1 MALQAGLY
9 KSQDQSEQDLTDG
22 PGWTID
28 QQKPTF
34 FGNVA
39 AAIPRGVGQGA
50 SDGLDILAHGLRT
63 TVLPGLMQANPFA
76 NLLAGQ
82 DAAGNVKTGNIPAY
96 KETAGT
102 LEAAEDMTREYSK
115 SLVADPRTTGTAA
128 NLLQGFSKAA
138 TEFTLGSVAGGPVE
152 GAALVGGAEGYGHYQ
167 DLRDQGVDDE
177 TAEKSGVLTAMTAGG
192 SALLP
197 MGMPAKWVAG
207 LSKPVSLLAQAG
219 AGVGI
224 NSSFGAA
231 SRYGSAKILDDA
243 GYHEMADQQRPWD
256 ATNLLTDAITGA
268 FFGAHAGWH
277 SLKGV
282 DEAGTR
288 NIDPSIR
295 DAAKVVQ
302 DRQAV
307 LNAAPGVPVDMRSA
321 AVHRELLETSMGDL
335 LNGKPVDLSEI
346 DSAGAAFAHAD
357 IDESAATKIIRDAF
371 AKSGVLHEEE
381 ADAWMHGPENEL
393 EPTTPKQE
401 PASQSEAAEP
411 ESVKPETAE
420 EPAGYDV
427 GEHEEMT
434 DELRQKFEGLRSVVH
449 PEQESRADGAGE
461 PGEPVSGG
469 SPGGDARER
478 EGTSSRSGEPLPVY
492 RGSNRPLT
500 PEDFSPESFGKAT
513 GRPSS
518 GLGVWFTGS
527 KAEAA
532 RYGEVTAHHLD
543 IRHPLEM
550 SFTDL
555 PTFDSTAEA
564 TAWARKQEAK
574 GYDGLVLDAS
584 DLGGA
589 THYIPFKHGQ
599 VIPAGVFNERAP
611 VKNMGAPLADRP
623 DLHITDER
631 GAPVG
636 AADALSKATA
646 EEAQANREAEPMHE
660 AAVACEAR
668 HA

>member
-1 MALQAGLY
+1 MALQSGLY

-34 FGNVA
+34 FGNIA
-39 AAIPRGVGQGA
+39 AAAPRGIGQGGA
-50 SDGLDILAHGLRT
+50 DAIDMLAHGLRT

-82 DAAGNVKTGNIPAY
+82 DTAGNVKLDKIPAY

-138 TEFTLGSVAGGPVE
+138 TEFTAGSVAGGPLS
-152 GAALVGGAEGYGHYQ
+152 GAMLVGGAEGYGHYQ

-177 TAEKSGVLTAMTAGG
+177 TAEKSGMLTAMTSGG

-207 LSKPVSLLAQAG
+207 LSRPAALIAQAG

-224 NSSFGAA
+224 NTSFGAA

-282 DEAGTR
+282 EEAGTS

-321 AVHRELLETSMGDL
+321 AIHSELLETSLGDL
-335 LNGKPVDLSEI
+335 LNDKPVDLSEI

-357 IDESAATKIIRDAF
+357 VDESAATKIIRDAF
-371 AKSGVLHEEE
+371 AKSGVFHDQDV
-381 ADAWMHGPENEL
+381 DAWMHGPENEI

-401 PASQSEAAEP
+401 PKSQSEAAEP

-434 DELRQKFEGLRSVVH
+434 DELRQQFEGLRSKL
-449 PEQESRADGAGE
+449 PADENARAAGE
-461 PGEPVSGG
+461 GKPEESVSGRQI
-469 SPGGDARER
+469 SRE
-478 EGTSSRSGEPLPVY
+478 GEPLTVH
-492 RGSNRPLT
+492 RGAPRELSA
-500 PEDFSPESFGKAT
+500 EDFSDAALGHQT

-518 GLGVWFTGS
+518 GLGPFFTND

-532 RYGEVTAHHLD
+532 GYGQVTSHHLAMTN
-543 IRHPLEM
+543 PLEM
-550 SFTDL
+550 KSEDV
-555 PTFDSTAEA
+555 PGFDSI
-564 TAWARKQEAK
+564 KQAIRWREKQRAK
-574 GYDGLVLDAS
+574 GYDGLVIDAS
-584 DLGGA
+584 HMGGQ
-589 THYIPFKHGQ
+589 TWYVPFKHDQ
-599 VIPAGVFNERAP
+599 VREAGTAI
-611 VKNMGAPLADRP
+611 VKTTGAPLTDRP
-623 DLHITDER
+623 NLQIADEH
-631 GAPVG
+631 GQAVP
-636 AADALSKATA
+636 AADALNQAAA
-646 EEAQANREAEPMHE
+646 EEAQANKEAEPMHE